1 MEYRM
6 TDALIEKFRAQL
18 EDEEKTAAT
27 IEKYIRDIREFQKYA
42 GKEAQV
48 TKELTRA
55 YKEKL
60 RREYAPASVN
70 SMLAALNGFLKRMGW
85 HDCAV
90 KSLKRQKEAFRSTE
104 RDLTKEEYF
113 CLVKEAK
120 KQGKTR
126 LFLILQ
132 TLCSTGIRI
141 SELAYITA
149 EAVKKGQAA
158 VRSKGKQR
166 TVLLPE
172 KLCAQLRLYIQP
184 GSRGSV
190 FVTRN
195 GKPVDRSNIFHE
207 MKKLCEGAGIAKEK
221 VYPHNLRHLFAKTY
235 YQEKRDITH
244 LADLLGHASINTTR
258 IYTIVSDKE
267 QIRQIDRLGLI
278 FQIE

>member
-1 MEYRM
+1 M
-6 TDALIEKFRAQL
+6 
-18 EDEEKTAAT
+18 
-27 IEKYIRDIREFQKYA
+27 
-42 GKEAQV
+42 
-48 TKELTRA
+48 
-55 YKEKL
+55 
-60 RREYAPASVN
+60 
-70 SMLAALNGFLKRMGW
+70 
-85 HDCAV
+85 
-90 KSLKRQKEAFRSTE
+90 
-104 RDLTKEEYF
+104 
-113 CLVKEAK
+113 
-120 KQGKTR
+120 
-126 LFLILQ
+126 
-132 TLCSTGIRI
+132 
-141 SELAYITA
+141 
-149 EAVKKGQAA
+149 
-158 VRSKGKQR
+158 RSKGKER

-258 IYTIVSDKE
+258 IYTVVSDKE

>member
-27 IEKYIRDIREFQKYA
+27 IEKYIRDVREFQKYA
-42 GKEAQV
+42 GKEAKV

-70 SMLAALNGFLKRMGW
+70 SMLAALNGFLKRTGW
-85 HDCAV
+85 LDCAV

-158 VRSKGKQR
+158 VRSKGKER

-172 KLCAQLRLYIQP
+172 SLSPQ
-184 GSRGSV
+184 
-190 FVTRN
+190 
-195 GKPVDRSNIFHE
+195 
-207 MKKLCEGAGIAKEK
+207 
-221 VYPHNLRHLFAKTY
+221 HLPLSSPEEPWLPT
-235 YQEKRDITH
+235 
-244 LADLLGHASINTTR
+244 LP
-258 IYTIVSDKE
+258 
-267 QIRQIDRLGLI
+267 
-278 FQIE
+278 

>member
-27 IEKYIRDIREFQKYA
+27 IEKYIREFQKYA
-42 GKEAQV
+42 GKEAKV

-70 SMLAALNGFLKRMGW
+70 FMLAALNGFLKRTGW

-158 VRSKGKQR
+158 VRSKGKER
-166 TVLLPE
+166 TVLL
-172 KLCAQLRLYIQP
+172 P